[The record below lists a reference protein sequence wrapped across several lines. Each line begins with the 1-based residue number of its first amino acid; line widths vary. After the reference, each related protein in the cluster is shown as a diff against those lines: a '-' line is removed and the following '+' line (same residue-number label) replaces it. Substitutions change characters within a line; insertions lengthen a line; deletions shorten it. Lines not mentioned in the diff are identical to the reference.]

1 MKFFPRDRFF
11 LDKKIIITL
20 YNLFFSSNIDS
31 SQSENLR
38 TERVTIRRY
47 NNTIRIGL
55 ALDETMPFKSQSI
68 DEFISIKY

>member
-1 MKFFPRDRFF
+1 MKFFSGDKFF
-11 LDKKIIITL
+11 LDKKIIVTL

-47 NNTIRIGL
+47 NNTIRLGI
-55 ALDETMPFKSQSI
+55 ALEETIPFKSSET
-68 DEFISIKY
+68 DEFFSIKY